1 MQYID
6 ERFKEAKPEDTV
18 KRIQD
23 ILNNLGIEVIE
34 NWTDSGLENCYSLSL
49 SAKGGIPSSNGKG
62 VTKEFARASA
72 YGEFIE
78 RLQGGL
84 HFYKFQSINRVDEM
98 NLQAYAPDAKYMT
111 VDELIENGEWMDYII
126 DEYKYPNVSR
136 KSIAQLC
143 KAYAGGDN
151 GEILTIPFYSL
162 FEKKYVYIPS
172 DFVDH
177 MYATTG
183 CCVGNTRDEAWVHAL
198 SEIMERN
205 CTLKVFT
212 SGIAVPKFSAEVIE
226 KFPVVSSILSQVR
239 QKGNF
244 DIDIFDYSMGC
255 GFPVVSTR
263 IINKTT
269 HNYRVNVAADP
280 VFEIAL
286 QRTLTE
292 LFQGKSVKNFSASHD
307 GRVLNKFSDFP
318 QLSNVINQLETGNGL
333 YAADFFA
340 NEITCDREA
349 TDFIDNSDKN
359 NHELL
364 VYILELFKKQNKQV
378 YVRNFSYLG
387 FPCYR
392 FIVPGFSET
401 RVLRLKEVIPDS
413 VIAAKSAEVLKNPTE
428 AQLEDLQ
435 IMLAHTGMI
444 KTVYS
449 RYSNFGRVSGVPL
462 TARWNVYLINLSRAY
477 ASYRLKRYDDTIGY
491 IKNAIVACS
500 DEEVAEYL
508 TCFNKFIELKKM
520 GVSEEKIKVI
530 IDKFFVKSIAD
541 RLYENLGDSK
551 TPLDEFLLKC
561 DYQNCENCR
570 YREDCCYANIKQIN
584 MTVGSVYKNF
594 VNGQDES
601 EFVI

>member
-18 KRIQD
+18 KRIQG
-23 ILNNLGIEVIE
+23 ILNDLGIEVIE
-34 NWTDSGLENCYSLSL
+34 SWTDSGLENCYSLSL

-84 HFYKFQSINRVDEM
+84 HFYKFQSINRVNEM

-111 VDELIENGEWMDYII
+111 VDELVENGEWMDYII
-126 DEYKYPNVSR
+126 NEYKLPNVTR
-136 KSIAQLC
+136 RTIAQHC
-143 KAYAGGDN
+143 KAYACSDDGK
-151 GEILTIPFYSL
+151 ILTIPFYSL

-212 SGIAVPKFSAEVIE
+212 SGMAVPKFSTEVIE

-239 QKGNF
+239 QKGEF
-244 DIDIFDYSMGC
+244 DIDVFDYSLGS

-263 IINKTT
+263 IINKKE
-269 HNYRVNVAADP
+269 HSYKVNVAADP

-292 LFQGKSVKNFSASHD
+292 LFQGKSVENFSARHD

-333 YAADFFA
+333 YSADFFA
-340 NEITCDREA
+340 NEITCDRKA
-349 TDFIDNSDKN
+349 TDFIDNSNKN

-364 VYILELFKKQNKQV
+364 VYILGLFKKQNKQV

-401 RVLRLKEVIPDS
+401 RVLRLKEAIPDS
-413 VIAAKSAEVLKNPTE
+413 VIAAKSAEVLKNPT
-428 AQLEDLQ
+428 AAKLEDLQ

-462 TARWNVYLINLSRAY
+462 AAGLNVYLINLSRAY
-477 ASYRLKRYDDTIGY
+477 ASYRLKMYD
-491 IKNAIVACS
+491 NAINYLKAAVNTCKGT
-500 DEEVAEYL
+500 ETAEYL
-508 TCFNKFIELKKM
+508 TCFAKYIEFKKS
-520 GVSEEKIKVI
+520 GIADEKSKLI
-530 IDKFFVKSIAD
+530 IGKFFKQKVAD
-541 RLYENLGDSK
+541 KLFENLTTEI

-570 YREDCCYANIKQIN
+570 YREDCCYENIKRIN

-601 EFVI
+601 EFII